1 MNYAENKAPA
11 ADFGVAKVIGGRFFL
26 RRGFS
31 SEERRTSNS
40 RNRIGIPESRISVK
54 TAEGGNRFA
63 EIKKHGKNK
72 YINGFRQIQCVLC
85 RHYRKFNGLFAFFYG
100 SVAFGFVA
108 DGDSITSLLNRHG
121 NSLGVNVSLT
131 EKNLKI
137 CFFSGIKL

>member
-1 MNYAENKAPA
+1 MNYAENKAAA
-11 ADFGVAKVIGGRFFL
+11 ADFGVAKVIVGRFFL
-26 RRGFS
+26 RRR

-54 TAEGGNRFA
+54 TAEGGNSFA
-63 EIKKHGKNK
+63 GIKKHGKNK

-85 RHYRKFNGLFAFFYG
+85 RHYRKLNGLFAFFYG

-121 NSLGVNVSLT
+121 NSLGVNVSLP